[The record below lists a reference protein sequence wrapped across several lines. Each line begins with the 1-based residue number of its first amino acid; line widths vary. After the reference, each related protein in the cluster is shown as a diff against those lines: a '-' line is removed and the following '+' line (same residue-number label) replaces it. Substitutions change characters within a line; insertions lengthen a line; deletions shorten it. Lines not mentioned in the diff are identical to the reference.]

1 MNIRWS
7 NIIKVSEGE
16 DKLGKK
22 NTSLKLMAK
31 IFSNLWKTFNKIQK
45 SSLSLS
51 LINMKNEWDSVATLL
66 KIQYKSLNTAIQ

>member
-1 MNIRWS
+1 
-7 NIIKVSEGE
+7 
-16 DKLGKK
+16 
-22 NTSLKLMAK
+22 MAK

>member
-1 MNIRWS
+1 
-7 NIIKVSEGE
+7 
-16 DKLGKK
+16 
-22 NTSLKLMAK
+22 MAE